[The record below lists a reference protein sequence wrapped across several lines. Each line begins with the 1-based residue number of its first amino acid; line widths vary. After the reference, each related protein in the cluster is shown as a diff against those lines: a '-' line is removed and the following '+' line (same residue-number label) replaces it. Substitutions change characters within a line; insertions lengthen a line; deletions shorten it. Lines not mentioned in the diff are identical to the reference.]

1 MLTLYNSDCSH
12 PNFTDCQP
20 SSLQTNKKPSNEENY
35 YKIQRNVFSF
45 AKKTDEQTKR
55 KKQTNKQTNQK
66 KKKEKSKSK
75 QNKNNLKQNKQTSL
89 YISGNCFFT

>member
-1 MLTLYNSDCSH
+1 MYFPLL
-12 PNFTDCQP
+12 
-20 SSLQTNKKPSNEENY
+20 
-35 YKIQRNVFSF
+35 
-45 AKKTDEQTKR
+45 
-55 KKQTNKQTNQK
+55 KKQTNRRNENKQTKKQTNQK

>member
-1 MLTLYNSDCSH
+1 MLTRYNLDRPH

-20 SSLQTNKKPSNEENY
+20 SSLQTKKKPSNEENY
-35 YKIQRNVFSF
+35 YKIQRNVLCF

-55 KKQTNKQTNQK
+55 KKQTNKQTK
-66 KKKEKSKSK
+66 KKDKSKSK